1 MKRTF
6 FSVIVA
12 ASLILSGCSSTSPTA
27 KKTKAPPPPPELVG
41 GQSAAYMMFQAAR
54 QWSQDVQMFSMESI
68 DLDSL
73 RGKEGKFAAWRAS
86 FVSPSR
92 GRIKTFAYSVID
104 AQGIRSGVS
113 NEPDQP
119 FMKRA
124 QQTPFYIQA
133 IKTDSPDALKAA
145 LTDKQIK
152 DMADKNPDSPLYFL
166 IEATA
171 QSQMSPAWRV
181 VWGPTIAQSTGSAYV
196 LAETGKF
203 LKRLR

>member
-1 MKRTF
+1 MKRTL

-12 ASLILSGCSSTSPTA
+12 ASLILGGCSSTSPTA
-27 KKTKAPPPPPELVG
+27 RKSKAPPPPPELVG

-54 QWSQDVQMFSMESI
+54 QWSQDVQMYSMESI

-73 RGKEGKFAAWRAS
+73 RGKQGKFAAWRAS

-92 GRIKTFAYSVID
+92 GRIKTYAYSVID

-113 NEPDQP
+113 HEPDQP
-119 FMKRA
+119 FMTRP

-133 IKTDSPDALKAA
+133 IKTDSPEALEAA

-152 DMADKNPDSPLYFL
+152 DMADKNPDSPLFFQ

-181 VWGPTIAQSTGSAYV
+181 VWGPTIAQSTGS
-196 LAETGKF
+196 
-203 LKRLR
+203 

>member
-1 MKRTF
+1 MKRTL
-6 FSVIVA
+6 FSAILA
-12 ASLILSGCSSTSPTA
+12 AGLVLSGCSSTAPSA
-27 KKTKAPPPPPELVG
+27 KKAKEPPPPPELVG
-41 GQSAAYMMFQAAR
+41 GQSAAYMMFQSAR

-68 DLDSL
+68 DFDSM
-73 RGKEGKFAAWRAS
+73 RGKDGKFAAWRAS

-92 GRIKTFAYSVID
+92 GRIKTFMYSVID

-119 FMKRA
+119 FMARP

-133 IKTDSPDALKAA
+133 IRTDSPDALKAA
-145 LTDKQIK
+145 LTDKQIRE
-152 DMADKNPDSPLYFL
+152 MADKNPDSPLYFQ

-171 QSQMSPAWRV
+171 QSQMAPAWRV
-181 VWGPTIAQSTGSAYV
+181 VWGPSIAQSAGSAFV
-196 LAETGKF
+196 LADSGKF

>member
-1 MKRTF
+1 MKRTL
-6 FSVIVA
+6 FSVMLTA
-12 ASLILSGCSSTSPTA
+12 GLLLAGCSSSPTTA
-27 KKTKAPPPPPELVG
+27 KKSKAPPPPPELVG

-54 QWSQDVQMFSMESI
+54 QWAPDVQVFTLESI
-68 DLDSL
+68 DFDSL
-73 RGKEGKFAAWRAS
+73 RGKDGKFPAWRAS

-119 FMKRA
+119 FVKRA

-133 IKTDSPDALKAA
+133 IKTDSPAA
-145 LTDKQIK
+145 LEAALSDKQIK

-166 IEATA
+166 LEATA
-171 QSQMSPAWRV
+171 QSQLAPAWRV
-181 VWGPTIAQSTGSAYV
+181 AWGPSLAQSTGSAFV
-196 LAETGKF
+196 LADSGKF

>member
-1 MKRTF
+1 MKRTL
-6 FSVIVA
+6 FSVIFA
-12 ASLILSGCSSTSPTA
+12 MSLILGGCSSTSPTA

-54 QWSQDVQMFSMESI
+54 QWSQDVQMYSMESI
-68 DLDSL
+68 DFDSMP
-73 RGKEGKFAAWRAS
+73 GKEGKFAAWRAS
-86 FVSPSR
+86 FVSPGR
-92 GRIKTFAYSVID
+92 GRIKTFMYSVVD

-119 FMKRA
+119 FVKRA

-133 IKTDSPDALKAA
+133 IKTDSPEALKAA

-152 DMADKNPDSPLYFL
+152 EMADKNPDSPLYFQ

-181 VWGPTIAQSTGSAYV
+181 VWGPTIAQSTGSAFV

>member
-1 MKRTF
+1 MKRIL
-6 FSVIVA
+6 FSVIA
-12 ASLILSGCSSTSPTA
+12 AAGLILGGCSPSAPTA
-27 KKTKAPPPPPELVG
+27 KKTKEPPPPPELVG
-41 GQSAAYMMFQAAR
+41 GQSAAYLMFQAAR
-54 QWSQDVQMFSMESI
+54 QWAQDVQMYSMESI
-68 DLDSL
+68 DLESM

-92 GRIKTFAYSVID
+92 GRIKTFSYSVVD
-104 AQGIRSGVS
+104 AQGIRSGVA

-119 FMKRA
+119 FLSRP

-152 DMADKNPDSPLYFL
+152 EMADKAPDSPLYFQ

-171 QSQMSPAWRV
+171 QSQMAPAWRV
-181 VWGPTIAQSTGSAYV
+181 VWGPSIAQSQGSAFV
-196 LAETGKF
+196 LSDSGKF

>member
-1 MKRTF
+1 MKQILF
-6 FSVIVA
+6 CAVLA
-12 ASLILSGCSSTSPTA
+12 AGLALSGCSSTAPTA
-27 KKTKAPPPPPELVG
+27 KKAKEPPPPPELVG

-68 DLDSL
+68 DFDSM
-73 RGKEGKFAAWRAS
+73 RGKDGKFAAWRAS

-92 GRIKTFAYSVID
+92 GRIKTFTYSVVD

-119 FMKRA
+119 FMARP

-133 IKTDSPDALKAA
+133 IRTDSPEALKAA

-152 DMADKNPDSPLYFL
+152 EMADKNPDSPLYFQ

-171 QSQMSPAWRV
+171 QTQMAPAWRV
-181 VWGPTIAQSTGSAYV
+181 VWGPSIAQSIGSAFV
-196 LAETGKF
+196 LADTGKF

>member
-1 MKRTF
+1 
-6 FSVIVA
+6 
-12 ASLILSGCSSTSPTA
+12 
-27 KKTKAPPPPPELVG
+27 
-41 GQSAAYMMFQAAR
+41 MF
-54 QWSQDVQMFSMESI
+54 MMESI

-73 RGKEGKFAAWRAS
+73 RGKEGKFPAWRAS

-92 GRIKTFAYSVID
+92 NRIKTYAYSVTD
-104 AQGIRSGVS
+104 AQGLRSGVS

-119 FMKRA
+119 YIKRA

-152 DMADKNPDSPLYFL
+152 EMADKNPDSPLYFL
-166 IEATA
+166 LEATA
-171 QSQMSPAWRV
+171 QSQLAPAWRV
-181 VWGPTIAQSTGSAYV
+181 VWGPSIAQSTGSAFV
-196 LAETGKF
+196 LAESGKF

>member
-1 MKRTF
+1 MKRTL

-12 ASLILSGCSSTSPTA
+12 ASLILGGCSSTSPTA

-54 QWSQDVQMFSMESI
+54 QWSQDVQLYSMESI

-119 FMKRA
+119 FMKRP

-133 IKTDSPDALKAA
+133 IKTDSPDALEAA

-152 DMADKNPDSPLYFL
+152 DMADKNPDSPLFFQ